1 MSRTCSK
8 TGCRRGAV
16 ATLTYV
22 YSDRAIVLGPLATY
36 AEPHTYDL
44 CHDHATRMTPPIGW
58 EVVHLSSDG
67 YEPIDEPDDL
77 VAVVEAVRE
86 RGPVAGRSSTT
97 PVVTSQ
103 VAPVGPGARRSHLRV
118 LPGLGE

>member
-1 MSRTCSK
+1 MSVTRTCSK

-44 CHDHATRMTPPIGW
+44 CADHATRMTAPRGW
-58 EVVHLSSDG
+58 EVVHLGTQG
-67 YEPIDEPDDL
+67 YAAIEEPDDL
-77 VAVVEAVRE
+77 LAVVEAVRE
-86 RGPVAGRSSTT
+86 RGPVAGRSATT
-97 PVVTSQ
+97 PVVT
-103 VAPVGPGARRSHLRV
+103 PPPGPQARRAHLRV
-118 LPGLGE
+118 LPGLGEG